1 MSLFKN
7 KSMSFVKFRNHKCGA
22 FIYCLARFEL
32 WNSKSVVGLQWI
44 GACIYMSNLQKELNQ
59 LVASWSV
66 LYMKLHNFHWY
77 VKGSAFFTLHLKFEE
92 LYNEASEHLDHIA
105 ERILALNG
113 QPIATLKE
121 HLEISEIKEA
131 VGSET
136 AEQMVK
142 TLIQDFETVMSNLKA
157 GMSEAANNHDRMTE
171 DLLNSIYQSLE
182 KHVWMLKAFL
192 G

>member
-1 MSLFKN
+1 
-7 KSMSFVKFRNHKCGA
+7 
-22 FIYCLARFEL
+22 
-32 WNSKSVVGLQWI
+32 
-44 GACIYMSNLQKELNQ
+44 MSNLQKELNQ

-77 VKGSAFFTLHLKFEE
+77 VKGPSFFTLHLKFEE
-92 LYNEASEHLDHIA
+92 LYNEASMHLDNIA

-142 TLIQDFETVMSNLKA
+142 TLIQDFETMMKNLKN
-157 GMSEAANNHDRMTE
+157 GMSEAANENDDMTE
-171 DLLNSIYQSLE
+171 DLLNSINQSLE
-182 KHVWMLKAFL
+182 KHVWMLKAFIS
-192 G
+192 